1 MGLCFQGKQLN
12 EAISF
17 SNYVM
22 YILMI
27 VIKAIFLYEN
37 IKVLRLKNGVLL
49 IFVHSIMVCDC

>member
-37 IKVLRLKNGVLL
+37 IKVLRLKNGVLV
-49 IFVHSIMVCDC
+49 IFFHSIMVCV